1 MLEDSEED
9 LITEDHSEE
18 EGIPLLASSQQTT
31 THRKPRKRLTPQVSF
46 RFLCL

>member
-1 MLEDSEED
+1 MLQDSEED
-9 LITEDHSEE
+9 LIAEDHSEE
-18 EGIPLLASSQQTT
+18 EGIPLLASSQQT